1 MNINNVVILSE
12 AKDLLLAA
20 NSRSFA
26 SLRMTIYFSGAEL
39 QECPRYTYDLLL
51 SIEKLIYG
59 GDGLARTPPGADGR
73 SMAVFVPFVL
83 PGERIEAEI
92 RQEKPGFARGSVT
105 QLIEASPDRVEARCP
120 YFRQCG
126 GCHYQHIPYERQLEF
141 KAGILRETL
150 QRIAKM
156 EIKIEPKSGIRL
168 HASPPWNYRNRTR
181 LQVQTAPEFPPQPG
195 KTGRSGGPGF
205 PPQPAKSARSGG
217 PGFALGYFR
226 FGSHEFLPVGECPIS
241 SPLLNRVMTRLLEL
255 GGLNCPAAVEE
266 IELFADAADERLLA
280 WTFCGRETDKN
291 DLLRWAEAI
300 ERELPEIS
308 GVTFFFSRRRS
319 SEHRSSE
326 HRSSQGRLEDDAPM
340 DLQALAQSGAKS
352 IRYRTKNHEY
362 QVSAGAFFQVN
373 RYLVD
378 ELVSVVTGN
387 ARGDV
392 ALDLY
397 AGVGLFSVALARN
410 FHHIF
415 AVEASLTSYADF
427 VQNVPANVKAAG
439 ARTEDYLRS
448 RPVRKR
454 PDLVVLDPPRT
465 GAGKAVIRSL
475 VELGAPRVRYVSCD
489 PATLARDIAP
499 LLAAGYHIEEA
510 HLFDLFPE
518 TFHIES
524 VMLLAR

>member
-1 MNINNVVILSE
+1 
-12 AKDLLLAA
+12 
-20 NSRSFA
+20 
-26 SLRMTIYFSGAEL
+26 
-39 QECPRYTYDLLL
+39 LLL

-59 GDGLARTPPGADGR
+59 GDGLARTPAGADGR

-83 PGERIEAEI
+83 PGERVEAEI
-92 RQEKPGFARGSVT
+92 RQEKPGFARGSLT
-105 QLIEASPDRVEARCP
+105 QVIEASPDRVEARCP

-126 GCHYQHIPYERQLEF
+126 GCHYQHIPYQRQLEF
-141 KAGILRETL
+141 KAAILRETL
-150 QRIAKM
+150 QRIAKIDLTS
-156 EIKIEPKSGIRL
+156 EICL

-181 LQVQTAPEFPPQPG
+181 LQVR
-195 KTGRSGGPGF
+195 TGP
-205 PPQPAKSARSGG
+205 K
-217 PGFALGYFR
+217 FALGYFR
-226 FGSHEFLPVGECPIS
+226 FGSHEFLPVRECPIS
-241 SPLLNRVMTRLLEL
+241 SPLLNRVMACLLEL
-255 GGLNCPAAVEE
+255 GGLNCPTAVEE

-280 WTFCGRETDKN
+280 WAFCGREADHR
-291 DLLRWAEAI
+291 DLLRWAEAL

-308 GVTFFFSRRRS
+308 GVTFFSSRRRF
-319 SEHRSSE
+319 
-326 HRSSQGRLEDDAPM
+326 EDEAPF
-340 DLQALAQSGAKS
+340 DQKALAQSGAKA
-352 IRYRTKNHEY
+352 IRYRTKDYEY

-387 ARGDV
+387 ASGDV

-397 AGVGLFSVALARN
+397 AGVGLFSAALARN

-415 AVEASLTSYADF
+415 GVEASQTSHSDL
-427 VQNVPANVKAAG
+427 VQNVPANVKAVG

-448 RPVRKR
+448 DYLRNRPVRKR

-475 VELGAPRVRYVSCD
+475 VELGALRVRYVSCD
-489 PATLARDIAP
+489 PATLARDTAP

-518 TFHIES
+518 SFHIES
-524 VMLLAR
+524 VLLLAR

>member
-1 MNINNVVILSE
+1 M
-12 AKDLLLAA
+12 
-20 NSRSFA
+20 
-26 SLRMTIYFSGAEL
+26 
-39 QECPRYTYDLLL
+39 LL

-59 GDGLARTPPGADGR
+59 GDGLARTLPGADGR

-83 PGERIEAEI
+83 PGERVEAEI
-92 RQEKPGFARGSVT
+92 QQEKPGFARGSVA

-120 YFRQCG
+120 YFGQCG
-126 GCHYQHIPYERQLEF
+126 GCHYQYIPYERQLEF
-141 KAGILRETL
+141 KAEILRETL
-150 QRIAKM
+150 QRIAK
-156 EIKIEPKSGIRL
+156 IKIELKPELRL

-181 LQVQTAPEFPPQPG
+181 LQVQTAPEF
-195 KTGRSGGPGF
+195 
-205 PPQPAKSARSGG
+205 
-217 PGFALGYFR
+217 ALGYYR
-226 FGSHEFLPVGECPIS
+226 FGSHEFLPVRECPIS
-241 SPLLNRVMTRLLEL
+241 SPLLNRVIARLLEL
-255 GGLNCPAAVEE
+255 RGLNCPAAVEE

-280 WTFCGRETDKN
+280 WAFCGREAEKR
-291 DLLRWAEAI
+291 DLLRWAEAL

-308 GVTFFFSRRRS
+308 GVTFFSSRRRS
-319 SEHRSSE
+319 SER
-326 HRSSQGRLEDDAPM
+326 RLEDEAPM
-340 DLQALAQSGAKS
+340 DPKSLAQSGAKS
-352 IRYRTKNHEY
+352 IRYQTKNHEY

-397 AGVGLFSVALARN
+397 AGVGLFSAALARN
-410 FHHIF
+410 FHHILG
-415 AVEASLTSYADF
+415 VEASLTAHGDF
-427 VQNVPANVKAAG
+427 VHNVAANVKAAG
-439 ARTEDYLRS
+439 ARTEEYLGSDYLGS
-448 RPVRKR
+448 RLLVRGR

-489 PATLARDIAP
+489 PATLARDLAP

>member
-1 MNINNVVILSE
+1 ML
-12 AKDLLLAA
+12 
-20 NSRSFA
+20 F
-26 SLRMTIYFSGAEL
+26 
-39 QECPRYTYDLLL
+39 

-59 GDGLARTPPGADGR
+59 GDGLARTPAGADGR

-83 PGERIEAEI
+83 PGERVEAEI
-92 RQEKPGFARGSVT
+92 QQAKPGFARGSVA
-105 QLIEASPDRVEARCP
+105 QLLEASPDRVEARCP

-141 KAGILRETL
+141 KAEILRETL
-150 QRIAKM
+150 QRIAK
-156 EIKIEPKSGIRL
+156 IELKSEIRL

-181 LQVQTAPEFPPQPG
+181 LQVQTAPEF
-195 KTGRSGGPGF
+195 
-205 PPQPAKSARSGG
+205 
-217 PGFALGYFR
+217 ALGYYR
-226 FGSHEFLPVGECPIS
+226 FGSHEFLPVRECPIS
-241 SPLLNRVMTRLLEL
+241 SPLINRMMARLLEL
-255 GGLNCPAAVEE
+255 RGLNCPAAVEE

-280 WTFCGRETDKN
+280 WAFCGREADKR

-300 ERELPEIS
+300 ERELPEIG
-308 GVTFFFSRRRS
+308 GVTFFSSRRRS
-319 SEHRSSE
+319 SERESSE
-326 HRSSQGRLEDDAPM
+326 QRREDEAPIYP
-340 DLQALAQSGAKS
+340 QSLAQSGAKS
-352 IRYRTKNHEY
+352 IRYQTKNHEH

-387 ARGDV
+387 ARGDL

-397 AGVGLFSVALARN
+397 AGVGLFSVPLARS

-415 AVEASLTSYADF
+415 GVEASLTSHGDF

-448 RPVRKR
+448 RPVRNR
-454 PDLVVLDPPRT
+454 PELVVLDPPRT
-465 GAGKAVIRSL
+465 GAGSAVIRSL

-510 HLFDLFPE
+510 HLFDLLPE
-518 TFHIES
+518 TSHIDS

>member
-1 MNINNVVILSE
+1 M
-12 AKDLLLAA
+12 
-20 NSRSFA
+20 
-26 SLRMTIYFSGAEL
+26 
-39 QECPRYTYDLLL
+39 LL

-59 GDGLARTPPGADGR
+59 GDGLARTPAGADGR

-83 PGERIEAEI
+83 PGERVEAEI
-92 RQEKPGFARGSVT
+92 RQEKPGFARGSLT
-105 QLIEASPDRVEARCP
+105 QMIEASPDRIEARCP

-126 GCHYQHIPYERQLEF
+126 GCHYQHIPYQRQLEF
-141 KAGILRETL
+141 KAAILRETL
-150 QRIAKM
+150 QRIAKIDLTS
-156 EIKIEPKSGIRL
+156 EIRL

-181 LQVQTAPEFPPQPG
+181 LQVRTGPE
-195 KTGRSGGPGF
+195 
-205 PPQPAKSARSGG
+205 
-217 PGFALGYFR
+217 FALGYFR
-226 FGSHEFLPVGECPIS
+226 LGSHEFLPVRECPIS
-241 SPLLNRVMTRLLEL
+241 SPLLNRVMARLLEL
-255 GGLNCPAAVEE
+255 GGLNCPTAVEE

-280 WTFCGRETDKN
+280 WAFCGREADHR
-291 DLLRWAEAI
+291 DLLRWAEAL

-308 GVTFFFSRRRS
+308 GVTFFSSRRRF
-319 SEHRSSE
+319 
-326 HRSSQGRLEDDAPM
+326 EDEAPSN
-340 DLQALAQSGAKS
+340 QKALAQSGAKA
-352 IRYRTKNHEY
+352 IRYRTQNYEY

-387 ARGDV
+387 ASGDV

-397 AGVGLFSVALARN
+397 AGVGLFSAALARN

-415 AVEASLTSYADF
+415 SVEASQTSHSDL
-427 VQNVPANVKAAG
+427 VQNVPANVKAVG

-448 RPVRKR
+448 DYLRNRPVRKR

-475 VELGAPRVRYVSCD
+475 VDLGALRVRYVSCD
-489 PATLARDIAP
+489 PATLARDTAP

-518 TFHIES
+518 SFHIES
-524 VMLLAR
+524 VLLLAR

>member
-1 MNINNVVILSE
+1 M
-12 AKDLLLAA
+12 
-20 NSRSFA
+20 
-26 SLRMTIYFSGAEL
+26 
-39 QECPRYTYDLLL
+39 LL

-83 PGERIEAEI
+83 PGERVEVEI
-92 RQEKPGFARGSVT
+92 RREKPGFARGSLT
-105 QLIEASPDRVEARCP
+105 QLIESSPDRVEARCP

-141 KAGILRETL
+141 KAEILRETL
-150 QRIAKM
+150 QRIAK
-156 EIKIEPKSGIRL
+156 IELNSEIRL

-181 LQVQTAPEFPPQPG
+181 LQVRRAPE
-195 KTGRSGGPGF
+195 
-205 PPQPAKSARSGG
+205 
-217 PGFALGYFR
+217 FALGYFR
-226 FGSHEFLPVGECPIS
+226 FGSHDFLPARECPIS
-241 SPLLNRVMTRLLEL
+241 SPLLNLVMARLLEV

-266 IELFADAADERLLA
+266 IELLADASDERLLA
-280 WTFCGRETDKN
+280 WAFCHREADQEDT
-291 DLLRWAEAI
+291 LRWAEALA
-300 ERELPEIS
+300 RALPEII
-308 GVTFFFSRRRS
+308 GVTFFSSRCRS
-319 SEHRSSE
+319 SEGRSSQARSSE
-326 HRSSQGRLEDDAPM
+326 QHLDDDAPM
-340 DLQALAQSGAKS
+340 DAKPLALSGAKA
-352 IRYRTKNHEY
+352 IRYRTKEHQY

-373 RYLVD
+373 RHLID

-387 ARGDV
+387 ARGDL

-397 AGVGLFSVALARN
+397 AGVGLFSAALASG

-415 AVEASLTSYADF
+415 AVEASQTSYGDL
-427 VQNVPANVKAAG
+427 VQNVPANVKAVG

-448 RPVRKR
+448 DDLRRRPVRNR
-454 PDLVVLDPPRT
+454 PDLVVLDPPRA

-489 PATLARDIAP
+489 PATLARDLAP

-510 HLFDLFPE
+510 HLFDLFPQ